1 MMKTPTTFE
10 YRPGRRT
17 AAVGAVVAIGVAGLM
32 GLVAGT
38 ATAAPP
44 GRCAENLNVRA
55 EPDAAAP
62 IVAVCR
68 ARSETRLGPTRG
80 GYVELTDLGGW
91 AALQYVSTA
100 ETAVAGPVPNTPDQ
114 NVALTPAPKPR
125 TEVRG

>member
-1 MMKTPTTFE
+1 MMKAPTTFE

-17 AAVGAVVAIGVAGLM
+17 AAIGAVVAVGAAGLM

-44 GRCAENLNVRA
+44 GRCVENVNVRA
-55 EPDAAAP
+55 EPDADAP
-62 IVAVCR
+62 VVALCR
-68 ARSETRLGPTRG
+68 ARSETRLGATRG

-91 AALQYVSTA
+91 AAMQYVSVADTA
-100 ETAVAGPVPNTPDQ
+100 AAGPVPSTPDQ
-114 NVALTPAPKPR
+114 NVALTPRPR

>member
-1 MMKTPTTFE
+1 MMKAPTAFE

-17 AAVGAVVAIGVAGLM
+17 ATVGAVVAIGVAGLM

-55 EPDAAAP
+55 EPDATAP
-62 IVAVCR
+62 VVAVCR
-68 ARSETRLGPTRG
+68 ARSETRLGATRG

-100 ETAVAGPVPNTPDQ
+100 ETAVSGPVPETPDQ
-114 NVALTPAPKPR
+114 NVALTPTPEPR

>member
-1 MMKTPTTFE
+1 MMKAPTTFE

-44 GRCAENLNVRA
+44 GRCVENLNVRA

-62 IVAVCR
+62 VVALCR
-68 ARSETRLGPTRG
+68 ARSETRLGATRG
-80 GYVELTDLGGW
+80 GFVELTDLGGW

-114 NVALTPAPKPR
+114 SVALTPNPR
-125 TEVRG
+125 PQTEVRG

>member
-1 MMKTPTTFE
+1 MMKAPSTFE

-17 AAVGAVVAIGVAGLM
+17 AAVGAVVAVGVAGLM

-44 GRCAENLNVRA
+44 GRCVENVNVRA
-55 EPDAAAP
+55 EPDADAP
-62 IVAVCR
+62 IVALCR
-68 ARSETRLGPTRG
+68 ARSETRLGATRG

-91 AALQYVSTA
+91 AALQYVSA
-100 ETAVAGPVPNTPDQ
+100 AGSAVAGPVPSTPDQ
-114 NVALTPAPKPR
+114 NVALTPDPRPR

>member
-1 MMKTPTTFE
+1 MMKAPSTFE

-17 AAVGAVVAIGVAGLM
+17 AAVGAVVAVGAAGLM

-44 GRCAENLNVRA
+44 GRCVENVNVRA
-55 EPDAAAP
+55 EPDAGAP
-62 IVAVCR
+62 VVALCR
-68 ARSETRLGPTRG
+68 ARSETRLGATRG

-91 AALQYVSTA
+91 AALQYVSA
-100 ETAVAGPVPNTPDQ
+100 AGTAVAEPVPGTPDQ
-114 NVALTPAPKPR
+114 NVALTPDPRPR